1 MEIDRTSGSR
11 VTNDRRTEARTL
23 ERWVRGW
30 PWLDGLGNG
39 TQKVVGAIY
48 DALGTPGRVL
58 RNAMHGTSI
67 THHPL
72 HPALSDVPLGAWTVG
87 FVADW
92 LFVITGRVPAVA
104 GDIALVVG
112 ILGALFAAVAGLTDH
127 HDTVGFEERMATLH
141 GSTMVAVTA
150 AMIVSLVWRIAA
162 PAPHPGAIALST
174 LGWLGVLAGAYVG
187 GHLSFGMG
195 TAVNHNAFY
204 EGPADFVQVGSA
216 QDFPEGQMRRV
227 LAGDLPVVIV
237 RRAGSLRAIGAVCAH
252 AGGPLDE
259 GELDGDV
266 VTCPW
271 HASRFKFSDGRVVKG
286 PSAFDQP
293 LLSVRERAG
302 IVEVKLARP
311 LR

>member
-1 MEIDRTSGSR
+1 MEIDRTRGSR
-11 VTNDRRTEARTL
+11 MTEDRRTEARTL

-39 TQKVVGAIY
+39 TQKVVGAAY
-48 DALGTPGRVL
+48 DAIGTPGWLL

-87 FVADW
+87 VVADW

-104 GDIALVVG
+104 GDLALVVG
-112 ILGALFAAVAGLTDH
+112 ILGALLAAVAGLTDH

-141 GSTMVAVTA
+141 GLAMVAVTA
-150 AMIVSLVWRIAA
+150 AMIVSLVWRVAA
-162 PAPHPGAIALST
+162 PAPHAGAIVLST
-174 LGWLGVLAGAYVG
+174 LAWLGVLAGAYVG

-216 QDFPEGQMRRV
+216 QDFPDGQMRRV

-259 GELDGDV
+259 GKLDGDV

-286 PSAFDQP
+286 PATFDQP

-302 IVEVKLARP
+302 IVEVKLAYP